1 MYPPYLFC
9 FGHTCPSIPLIRQT
23 PLIWQPWMFFQDKL
37 TLFFTI
43 HTHLSNFNINV
54 SYCCCCSVIKSCPT
68 FCDPH
73 GLQHARLP
81 CPSLFSGVCSD
92 IMFIELVMLSN
103 HLILCRPLLLLF
115 FQFSS
120 VAQLCLRLFVTPWT
134 AACQASLFITNS
146 RSLLKLMSMESVMPS
161 NHLILCHPLLLLPSI
176 FSSMRVFSN
185 DSALCIRW
193 PKYWSFSFSISPS
206 KKYSGLIFMRMD
218 WLGLFAVQGTLKS
231 LLFSN
236 TTVQQH
242 QFFRAQISL

>member
-54 SYCCCCSVIKSCPT
+54 SYCCCCSVIKSCST

-115 FQFSS
+115 LFPITVVQFSRS
-120 VAQLCLRLFVTPWT
+120 VVSHSWRPHGLQRARLPCPSPTPGVY
-134 AACQASLFITNS
+134 SNS
-146 RSLLKLMSMESVMPS
+146 CPS
-161 NHLILCHPLLLLPSI
+161 S
-176 FSSMRVFSN
+176 
-185 DSALCIRW
+185 W
-193 PKYWSFSFSISPS
+193 
-206 KKYSGLIFMRMD
+206 
-218 WLGLFAVQGTLKS
+218 
-231 LLFSN
+231 
-236 TTVQQH
+236 
-242 QFFRAQISL
+242 